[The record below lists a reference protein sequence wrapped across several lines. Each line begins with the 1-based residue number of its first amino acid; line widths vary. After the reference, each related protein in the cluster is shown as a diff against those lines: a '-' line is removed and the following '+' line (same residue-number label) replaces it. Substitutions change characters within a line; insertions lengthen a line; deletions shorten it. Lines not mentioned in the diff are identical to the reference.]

1 MSDDLFYKYNQI
13 YKIMNNG
20 NDFTNYRI
28 QYNQV
33 EINPDDDQLP
43 IARILNFTYVDEIP
57 ISVNEMW
64 VCYKYRNNICI
75 IMFMEWLSNL
85 FYLCR
90 HLNIIHLYFILLFP
104 PIGIILNYY
113 YYILTLL
120 RYYSI
125 FLFSIIVFRLVEINK
140 HQRNHMFI
148 FIEFILSCVHI
159 FLFYILILRL
169 YYLKFYLSNLSLEE
183 RRMLYNGWKP
193 PPVCNGEPI

>member
-1 MSDDLFYKYNQI
+1 
-13 YKIMNNG
+13 MNNG

-90 HLNIIHLYFILLFP
+90 HLNIIH
-104 PIGIILNYY
+104 
-113 YYILTLL
+113 
-120 RYYSI
+120 
-125 FLFSIIVFRLVEINK
+125 
-140 HQRNHMFI
+140 
-148 FIEFILSCVHI
+148 
-159 FLFYILILRL
+159 
-169 YYLKFYLSNLSLEE
+169 
-183 RRMLYNGWKP
+183 
-193 PPVCNGEPI
+193 

>member
-1 MSDDLFYKYNQI
+1 MH
-13 YKIMNNG
+13 NG
-20 NDFTNYRI
+20 NDFINYTT

-43 IARILNFTYVDEIP
+43 IARILNFTDVDEIP
-57 ISVNEMW
+57 ISINEMW

-75 IMFMEWLSNL
+75 IMFIEWLSNL
-85 FYLCR
+85 FYLYR
-90 HLNIIHLYFILLFP
+90 HQNIIHLYFILLFS

-125 FLFSIIVFRLVEINK
+125 FLFNIIIFRLVEINK
-140 HQRNHMFI
+140 HQGNHMFI
-148 FIEFILSCVHI
+148 FIEFILSCIHI

-169 YYLKFYLSNLSLEE
+169 YNLKFYLCQ
-183 RRMLYNGWKP
+183 YN
-193 PPVCNGEPI
+193 